1 MTVSELL
8 HVSDSRELEKE
19 EIMALLNV
27 DNFSSDFYRLLD
39 KANALS
45 RADYHDR
52 GYIFL
57 QIGINS
63 APCSGNCKFCSMGA
77 DHYALTE
84 TGEQSIDR
92 IQEIVESAV
101 AQQVD
106 AIFLMTT
113 ADFPLDAYLKIARKV
128 KPLLPEHVMLIANV
142 GDFDQETAQKLK
154 DAGFSGVYHI
164 VRLSEGIDTD
174 ISPEKR
180 VATLDAIA
188 AVGLDLLYCIEP
200 IGPEHTYE
208 QIANEILRARK
219 YNVDIMA
226 CMRRVA
232 VKGTPCFDRG
242 EISDLELAKIV
253 AVTRI
258 AAHPGRSMNVH
269 EPNALAMLSGV
280 NQLYAEIGCNPR
292 DNALDTQENR
302 GYSIQKARDLLRQ
315 NGYH

>member
-19 EIMALLNV
+19 EIVALLNV
-27 DNFSSDFYRLLD
+27 DNFSADFYRLLA

-45 RADYHDR
+45 REVYQDH

-57 QIGINS
+57 QIGINN

-77 DHYALTE
+77 DHYALE
-84 TGEQSIDR
+84 TWEQPIDH
-92 IQEIVESAV
+92 ILHSVKSAV

-113 ADFPLDAYLKIARKV
+113 ADFALEAYLDIARKV
-128 KPLLPEHVMLIANV
+128 KSLLPEHVMLIANI
-142 GDFDQETAQKLK
+142 GDFDQAVAQKLK
-154 DAGFSGVYHI
+154 DAGFTGVYHI
-164 VRLSEGIDTD
+164 VRLNEGIDTD
-174 ISPEKR
+174 ISPGKR

-188 AVGLDLLYCIEP
+188 AAGLDLLYCIEP
-200 IGPEHTYE
+200 IGPEHTCE
-208 QIANEILRARK
+208 QIADEILRARK
-219 YNVDIMA
+219 YQVEIMA

-232 VKGTPCFDRG
+232 VEGTPLFDRG

-292 DNALDTQENR
+292 DKALDTQKNR
-302 GYSIQKARDLLRQ
+302 GYSIEKARDLLRQ